1 MVLDLRYEKK
11 YEECGN
17 QILGFVRCVD
27 DITIS
32 KAERI
37 LKIIKEMNEIGY
49 SINQL
54 ITTEK

>member
-1 MVLDLRYEKK
+1 MTLDARYEKK

-17 QILGFVRCVD
+17 EILGLARCVD
-27 DITIS
+27 DETIS
-32 KAERI
+32 KVERI
-37 LKIIKEMNEIGY
+37 LKIVKEMNEIDY

>member
-1 MVLDLRYEKK
+1 MVLDPRYEKK

-49 SINQL
+49 STNQL
-54 ITTEK
+54 IITEK

>member
-1 MVLDLRYEKK
+1 MISEAK

-17 QILGFVRCVD
+17 QILGLARCVD
-27 DITIS
+27 DETIS
-32 KAERI
+32 KVERI

-49 SINQL
+49 SINQI

>member
-1 MVLDLRYEKK
+1 MVLDLRHEKK